1 MIIRVLWC
9 LEGYADDPQG
19 GWLGELGTNNV
30 YVVATL
36 LGLRSLEYLGG
47 YKDEADDHL
56 SAVMVISCAEDH
68 QGECA
73 GYRDMLM
80 TDMMTW

>member
-56 SAVMVISCAEDH
+56 SAVMVIWLC
-68 QGECA
+68 
-73 GYRDMLM
+73 
-80 TDMMTW
+80 